1 MLKIKFRF
9 SSNHK
14 DGFKPIG
21 TLTNLYIDVTNRCN
35 LNCRYC
41 FNYNN
46 IKKCKIDL
54 PISIIKKILS
64 DDEAPKISNWILS
77 GGEPL
82 LYPDLDE
89 ALDLFKQ
96 MNIRPKIATNG
107 TLLTPEVAD
116 KLVSLGV
123 ASVQFS
129 LDTLDKNKFVEL
141 SNSTPAY
148 LNKIITNLL
157 YAVKLP
163 LRKVVASI
171 LTKINLQ
178 DTYEL
183 MPFLYNLGVDSYTVY
198 IFTPGTDLISMRD
211 YMVDFNDIPLIIDK
225 LIEHYYQVCNTRII
239 DTNIFPIL
247 KTPIYEKWNS
257 KIDLRMHGCSAGN
270 MTLSVKTNGKV
281 SPCLCQSSNEFICGD
296 ITDSNL
302 SSIWNS
308 QKLKNYLNIYN
319 RIPECGTCEHLSSCR
334 GGCRSNA
341 FIFGNNGLNSFDPL
355 CKSIHIYNSASIAA
369 DYEH

>member
-9 SSNHK
+9 TSDHK

-21 TLTNLYIDVTNRCN
+21 TLTNLYLDVTNRCN
-35 LNCRYC
+35 FNCRYC
-41 FNYNN
+41 FNFDN
-46 IKKCKIDL
+46 IKESKIDL

-64 DDEAPKISNWILS
+64 DDEVPKISNWILS

-96 MNIRPKIATNG
+96 MNIGPKIATNG
-107 TLLTPEVAD
+107 TLLTPYVAD

-129 LDTLDKNKFVEL
+129 LNTLDKNKFVEL
-141 SNSTPAY
+141 SNGTPDY
-148 LNKIITNLL
+148 LNKIITNLS
-157 YAVKLP
+157 YVVKLP
-163 LRKVVASI
+163 LRKVVASV
-171 LTKINLQ
+171 LTKINLP
-178 DTYEL
+178 DIYEL
-183 MPFLYNLGVDSYTVY
+183 MLFLYNIGVDSYTVY
-198 IFTPGTDLISMRD
+198 LFTPGADLISMRD
-211 YMVDFNDIPLIIDK
+211 YMVDFDDIPNIIDK
-225 LIEHYYQVCNTRII
+225 LIDHYYQICNTGII
-239 DTNIFPIL
+239 DTNIFHIL
-247 KTPIYEKWNS
+247 KTPIYEKWDS
-257 KIDLRMHGCSAGN
+257 KLDLRMHGCSAGN

-281 SPCLCQSSNEFICGD
+281 SPCLCQSSDEFICGD

-308 QKLKNYLNIYN
+308 QKLDNYRKSYN
-319 RIPECGTCEHLSSCR
+319 RIPECTVCEHLSSCR

-341 FIFGNNGLNSFDPL
+341 YVFGNNGLNSFDPL
-355 CKSIHIYNSASIAA
+355 CKSFHIYNSASVAA
-369 DYEH
+369 NYER